1 MNATCLTAR
10 RESLVP
16 DEEATR
22 LCRRDLG
29 LTVHTD
35 IIKVEDKPQDYQ
47 SINLHSRSTHRYG
60 ASLRRLGIDD
70 QSGLS
75 RSSTGGVLFSP
86 DLG

>member
-22 LCRRDLG
+22 LCRLHFG
-29 LTVHTD
+29 PTVYTD
-35 IIKVEDKPQDYQ
+35 IIKVEERPQDYQ
-47 SINLHSRSTHRYG
+47 SITLHSRPTHCYG

-70 QSGLS
+70 QFGLS
-75 RSSTGGVLFSP
+75 RSSTRGVLFSP

>member
-1 MNATCLTAR
+1 MLA
-10 RESLVP
+10 EK
-16 DEEATR
+16 ATR
-22 LCRRDLG
+22 LCRLELG

-35 IIKVEDKPQDYQ
+35 ITKVEEEPQVHLPIALP
-47 SINLHSRSTHRYG
+47 SNLTHRYG

-75 RSSTGGVLFSP
+75 RSSTWGILFSP